1 MHLNVTIKNQPASR
15 EEKGHT
21 RITLVPLLHSTN
33 SSGCGGGCWGQ
44 QGAEHLGRG
53 DDFTEF

>member
-21 RITLVPLLHSTN
+21 TITVVPLLHSTN
-33 SSGCGGGCWGQ
+33 SSGLEGGAGGSREQ
-44 QGAEHLGRG
+44 NI
-53 DDFTEF
+53 